1 MRARLYPIG
10 GRSESGDQPRDNP
23 LPSQRM
29 LLARSLL
36 AALAG
41 VLIFASGATAATLA
55 TEKPCYQEGADVV
68 ATGTGFGVRAL
79 VGIALDGSE
88 LGLAQANEQGIFRNK
103 IVAPSVPAGAREREY
118 DLIASDGINTAIK
131 HFRATEVFAGF
142 SPSKG
147 RIGTLRV
154 RFRVF
159 GFGLYKSDAKVY
171 VHYVRPSGK
180 VRRTVYLGKARGK
193 CGHIRRTRRQLLF
206 PFTPERGTW
215 MLQFDTRKSY
225 GKATDESTFA
235 WFRRPVQVG
244 S

>member
-1 MRARLYPIG
+1 MLFVRP
-10 GRSESGDQPRDNP
+10 
-23 LPSQRM
+23 
-29 LLARSLL
+29 LLAVL
-36 AALAG
+36 AAGL
-41 VLIFASGATAATLA
+41 LFAPGAVAATLA

-68 ATGTGFGVRAL
+68 VAGTGFFPARFVGV
-79 VGIALDGSE
+79 ALDGRN
-88 LGLAQANEQGIFRNK
+88 LGVAQTNEQGIFLNK
-103 IVAPSVPAGAREREY
+103 IVAPSLPSDQREH
-118 DLIASDGINTAIK
+118 LHALAASDGTNTAIK

-180 VRRTVYLGKARGK
+180 VRRTVYLGEARGK
-193 CGHIRRTRRQLLF
+193 CGHIRRTRRRLLF

>member
-1 MRARLYPIG
+1 
-10 GRSESGDQPRDNP
+10 
-23 LPSQRM
+23 M

-41 VLIFASGATAATLA
+41 VLIVASGATAATLA

-68 ATGTGFGVRAL
+68 ATGTGFAAGAL
-79 VGIALDGSE
+79 VGVALDGAV
-88 LGLAQANEQGIFRNK
+88 LGIAQANEQGIFRNK
-103 IVAPSVPAGAREREY
+103 LAAPSVPAGAREHRHH
-118 DLIASDGINTAIK
+118 LIASDGTNTAIK

-142 SPSKG
+142 SPSTG

-159 GFGLYKSDAKVY
+159 GFGLYKSNAKVY
-171 VHYVRPSGK
+171 VHYVRPNGK
-180 VRRTVYLGKARGK
+180 VRRTVYLGKALGV
-193 CGHIRRTRRQLLF
+193 CGHIRGTRRRLLF

-215 MLQFDTRKSY
+215 TLQFDTRKAY
-225 GKATDESTFA
+225 GKATEQSTFA

-244 S
+244 G